1 MLALMRMAFS
11 RHSRRIVT
19 VSLLALVLAAPS
31 AAGAAETRDHYL
43 DIPGLGRVPIP
54 LPPGSHVFGPG
65 GEAPA
70 APNASPRDSLQDSLQ
85 DSFQDSLRDSPQDA
99 PRASPHAVGKP
110 RDGLEALFARLA
122 GAEGEAEAK
131 ALARSIARFWMRS
144 GSPTADLLLAR
155 ARVAAEAG
163 DHRLA
168 FDLLDRIVALE
179 PGWAQALVERADLR
193 LAAGD
198 AAGGE
203 SDLDAAVRL
212 DPRRFDALGVLGA
225 LRERA
230 GEPARALDAYRRARA
245 LDPTRED
252 WRRAEERLR
261 LEVEGRDI

>member
-1 MLALMRMAFS
+1 MLALMRKAFS
-11 RHSRRIVT
+11 RHSRRIVA
-19 VSLLALVLAAPS
+19 VPLLALGLAAP
-31 AAGAAETRDHYL
+31 AAAAETRQHYL
-43 DIPGLGRVPIP
+43 DIPGLGRIPIP

-65 GEAPA
+65 GEAP
-70 APNASPRDSLQDSLQ
+70 NASPQV
-85 DSFQDSLRDSPQDA
+85 SPQ
-99 PRASPHAVGKP
+99 ASPHAEEKP

-131 ALARSIARFWMRS
+131 ALALSIARFWMRS

-163 DHRLA
+163 DRPLA
-168 FDLLDRIVALE
+168 FDLLDRLVALE
-179 PGWAQALVERADLR
+179 PGWAQPLVERADLR

-203 SDLDAAVRL
+203 SDLEAAVRL

-245 LDPTRED
+245 LDPSRED

>member
-1 MLALMRMAFS
+1 MLALMRKAFS
-11 RHSRRIVT
+11 RQIVA
-19 VSLLALVLAAPS
+19 VPLLVLGLAATS
-31 AAGAAETRDHYL
+31 AAGGAETREHYL
-43 DIPGLGRVPIP
+43 DIPGLGRIPIP

-65 GEAPA
+65 GEPPS
-70 APNASPRDSLQDSLQ
+70 APNEP
-85 DSFQDSLRDSPQDA
+85 
-99 PRASPHAVGKP
+99 PRANEPPHAAEKP
-110 RDGLEALFARLA
+110 RDGLAALFARLA
-122 GAEGEAEAK
+122 GAEGEEEGK
-131 ALARSIARFWMRS
+131 ALARAIARFWMRS

-163 DHRLA
+163 DRALA
-168 FDLLDRIVALE
+168 FELLDRIIALE
-179 PGWAQALVERADLR
+179 PGWAQALVERADIR

-203 SDLDAAVRL
+203 SDLEAAVRL

-230 GEPARALDAYRRARA
+230 GESARALDAYRRARA
-245 LDPTRED
+245 LDPSRED